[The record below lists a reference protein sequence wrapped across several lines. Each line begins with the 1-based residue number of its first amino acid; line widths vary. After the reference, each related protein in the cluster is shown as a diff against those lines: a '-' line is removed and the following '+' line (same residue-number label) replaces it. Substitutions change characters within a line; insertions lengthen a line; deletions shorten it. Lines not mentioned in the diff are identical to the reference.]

1 MSETNQ
7 DDDLKRLL
15 VENLADTK
23 ILKEEIIKIKS
34 YMRWRTII
42 SIVWILFFIL
52 PLVASFFILPDLLK
66 GVSTSSI
73 MLQNLGL

>member
-1 MSETNQ
+1 MPENNM
-7 DDDLKRLL
+7 DEELKNLI

-42 SIVWILFFIL
+42 SIVWILLFVL
-52 PLVASFFILPDLLK
+52 PLIASFFILPDLLK
-66 GVSTSSI
+66 GVSTSII